1 MKIDIHMA
9 DEIGKI
15 QSYLD
20 AAPQHAARAMR
31 LALNTVA
38 QRSGMALIRNSIRDQ
53 IDFDRN
59 YLTGNRLEVAKR
71 ATDNSLSVTIRARKR
86 ATSLARF
93 ASGQALGPMANG
105 IRVRVKNGKSTQI
118 KRGWLVRLKKGAS
131 LTEDNYNVGLAV
143 RLGPGEEIAHKRT
156 AHSSWLVKDQVAL
169 LYGPSVDQIFRSVSE
184 QIGEKLAR
192 QVAQEFYRQFERL

>member
-1 MKIDIHMA
+1 MKIDIHMT

-53 IDFDRN
+53 IAFERN
-59 YLTGNRLEVAKR
+59 YLTGNRLDVAKL
-71 ATDNSLSVTIRARKR
+71 ATDSSLSVTIRARKR

-93 ASGQALGPMANG
+93 ASGQALGPMTNG
-105 IRVRVKNGKSTQI
+105 IRVRVKKGKSTLI

-131 LTEDNYNVGLAV
+131 LSEDNYNVGLAV
-143 RLGPGEEIAHKRT
+143 RLGPGEELTHKRT
-156 AHSSWLVKDQVAL
+156 AHSSWLVKDQIAL

-184 QIGEKLAR
+184 QVGEKLAR